1 MESFTTIANCS
12 KLLTIVAKPSTLG
25 VFAMVLPI
33 FGFLVALFG
42 NQISFCY
49 YRTTQNFMISEK
61 KNSLKEK
68 LNCISQEKDVNLSLF
83 LSSEHCDILCL
94 FHRKNIFFL
103 YQNTVQVHMNSVA
116 SNKVIHKLI
125 RTKFFCFEFFGER
138 IILPSL

>member
-12 KLLTIVAKPSTLG
+12 KLLTIVAKPPTLG

-61 KNSLKEK
+61 K
-68 LNCISQEKDVNLSLF
+68 
-83 LSSEHCDILCL
+83 
-94 FHRKNIFFL
+94 
-103 YQNTVQVHMNSVA
+103 
-116 SNKVIHKLI
+116 
-125 RTKFFCFEFFGER
+125 KFFER
-138 IILPSL
+138 KA